1 MSNYEYEVEEYSQD
15 TRTFTLES
23 NKKLPQDVVD
33 RVYYSE
39 CGLCHVD
46 VDIEHDITGEVYTVL
61 KDKGYDT
68 NTEDFKGLKVTT
80 RFSGTVYGDNG
91 EVESSGEFFDEENA

>member
-15 TRTFTLES
+15 TRMFTLES

-46 VDIEHDITGEVYTVL
+46 VDIEHDITGEVYNVL
-61 KDKGYDT
+61 KDEGYDT

-91 EVESSGEFFDEENA
+91 EVDSSGEFFELEDA